1 MPFMKASNVVAPAK
15 ATKEMPDLEE
25 AIEESDSG
33 EVLVETP
40 EDNEDED
47 MDISKD
53 KYIKKPKAKKA
64 TVKKPAGKKA
74 KKNDGADG
82 NEGDSQ
88 DEVKPK
94 KPRASKPKATG
105 AKIKAKK

>member
-33 EVLVETP
+33 EALVETP
-40 EDNEDED
+40 DDNEDDD
-47 MDISKD
+47 MDLSKD

-64 TVKKPAGKKA
+64 AGKKPAA
-74 KKNDGADG
+74 KKSKKTDDADDTQV
-82 NEGDSQ
+82 EG
-88 DEVKPK
+88 KPK

-105 AKIKAKK
+105 AKTKAER